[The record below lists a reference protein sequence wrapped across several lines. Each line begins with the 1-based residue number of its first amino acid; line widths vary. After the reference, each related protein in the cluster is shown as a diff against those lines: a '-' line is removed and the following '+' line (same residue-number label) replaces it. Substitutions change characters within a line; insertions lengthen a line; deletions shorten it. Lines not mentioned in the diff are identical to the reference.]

1 MKATENFVGHSDPNP
16 NDRAANID
24 ATVSRMRLANG
35 TLASFEPC
43 LPVQIHALDGWLW
56 ITQEGDDR
64 GDTIVSPGNNFLSTR
79 HGKLVVQTLDGAT
92 IEVRRLC
99 RG

>member
-1 MKATENFVGHSDPNP
+1 V
-16 NDRAANID
+16 
-24 ATVSRMRLANG
+24 
-35 TLASFEPC
+35 ASFEPC
-43 LPVQIHALDGWLW
+43 LPVQIHSIDGWLW

-99 RG
+99 EG

>member
-1 MKATENFVGHSDPNP
+1 VETLA
-16 NDRAANID
+16 DRFGEAD
-24 ATVSRMRLANG
+24 SPVSRLKLASG
-35 TLASFEPC
+35 AVASFEPC

-64 GDTIVSPGNNFLSTR
+64 DNILSPGNDFLSTR
-79 HGKLVVQTLDGAT
+79 HGKLVVQALDGAT

-99 RG
+99 EG